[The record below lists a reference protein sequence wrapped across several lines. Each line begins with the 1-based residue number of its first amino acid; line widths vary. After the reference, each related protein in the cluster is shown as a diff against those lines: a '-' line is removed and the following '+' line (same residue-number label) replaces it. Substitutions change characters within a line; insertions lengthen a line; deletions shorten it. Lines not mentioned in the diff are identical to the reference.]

1 MQRGRSRRELIM
13 RAVLMA
19 GALGVALAGGATA
32 EPIGRVSAIH
42 VAIGPKLQARA
53 SVYGDDQLEFL
64 QNELEGDVQGALEE
78 AGLTG
83 PGGARVALTIVD
95 AQAGRPTFRELE
107 TRPALSLL
115 SPRLG
120 GASIEGA
127 ITYPDGRVRSV
138 SFRWYE
144 NDIRQEIANT
154 PWSDAQW
161 AFESFAHTLAR
172 PHGPPGG

>member
-1 MQRGRSRRELIM
+1 M
-13 RAVLMA
+13 RAVLLA
-19 GALGVALAGGATA
+19 GATAMALAGSATA
-32 EPIGRVSAIH
+32 PPVGRISSIH
-42 VAIGPKLQARA
+42 VAIGPKLQSRA
-53 SVYGDDQLEFL
+53 AVYGDDQLVFL
-64 QNELEGDVQGALEE
+64 QNELEDDVQGALED

-83 PGGARVALTIVD
+83 PGGARIALTIVD

-107 TRPALSLL
+107 ARPGLSLL

-120 GASIEGA
+120 GATIAGA
-127 ITYPDGRVRSV
+127 ITYPDGHVRNL

-144 NDIRQEIANT
+144 DNIREEIATT

-172 PHGPPGG
+172 PHGPRGG

>member
-1 MQRGRSRRELIM
+1 M
-13 RAVLMA
+13 RAVLLA
-19 GALGVALAGGATA
+19 GAVGMALAGAA
-32 EPIGRVSAIH
+32 ASQPIERVSAIH

-64 QNELEGDVQGALEE
+64 QNELEDDVQGALED

-83 PGGARVALTIVD
+83 PGGARIALTIVD
-95 AQAGRPTFRELE
+95 AQAGRPTFKELSD
-107 TRPALSLL
+107 RPDLSMM

-120 GASIEGA
+120 GATIEGA
-127 ITYPDGRVRSV
+127 ITYPDGHVRSV

-144 NDIRQEIANT
+144 SDIRDEIATT

-161 AFESFAHTLAR
+161 AFESFAHSLAR
-172 PHGPPGG
+172 HHPAPGG

>member
-1 MQRGRSRRELIM
+1 M
-13 RAVLMA
+13 RWGLLAC
-19 GALGVALAGGATA
+19 ALGVALAGSAA
-32 EPIGRVSAIH
+32 AQPIGRASAIH
-42 VAIGPKLQARA
+42 VAIGPKLKARGA
-53 SVYGDDQLEFL
+53 VYGDDQLVLL
-64 QNELEGDVQGALEE
+64 QNELEDDVQGALED

-83 PGGARVALTIVD
+83 PGGARVTLTIVD
-95 AQAGRPTFRELE
+95 AQAGRPTFKELE
-107 TRPALSLL
+107 DTPGLSLL

-144 NDIRQEIANT
+144 NDIRQEIAAT